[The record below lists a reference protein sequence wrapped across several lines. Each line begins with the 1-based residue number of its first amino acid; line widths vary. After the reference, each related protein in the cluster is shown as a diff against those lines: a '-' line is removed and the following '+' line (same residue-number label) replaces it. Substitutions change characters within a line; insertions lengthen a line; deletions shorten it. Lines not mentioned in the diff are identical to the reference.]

1 MPPGPKVHTEYERK
15 YSYLCR
21 DSRQSSV
28 KKSRYHLNKNMLEI
42 EQGVQDIKQFTGDQ
56 PLVPKGKVGEFGWRG
71 RGRQERASDQGMF
84 GGIKGEFLK

>member
-1 MPPGPKVHTEYERK
+1 
-15 YSYLCR
+15 
-21 DSRQSSV
+21 
-28 KKSRYHLNKNMLEI
+28 MLEI
-42 EQGVQDIKQFTGDQ
+42 EQGVQDVKQFTGDQ